1 MIVTCCLGLLGYWI
15 IISYSVNI
23 LDVLPQVIQARLPYV
38 VMAFVNLGFVLL
50 MYICGAILYSKWVK
64 AQPKLLLLIA
74 CVALCSGILLH
85 AMVYGIVLFV
95 PVPYSL
101 LGAYHI
107 TFRIFPGIDSVPFAS
122 NILFCYL
129 FGMLVHLFSPQVILA
144 IFVCICAIK
153 RYMKLKCENCNC

>member
-23 LDVLPQVIQARLPYV
+23 LDVLPQVIQASLPYV

-50 MYICGAILYSKWVK
+50 MCICGAIVYSKWVK

-107 TFRIFPGIDSVPFAS
+107 ILHFVYFLELIAYHLHLIFYS
-122 NILFCYL
+122 
-129 FGMLVHLFSPQVILA
+129 A
-144 IFVCICAIK
+144 ICLECLCIYFHH
-153 RYMKLKCENCNC
+153 RLY